1 MYHQTNKINSEK
13 EIEVRNEEVCNKP
26 IELPKPKL
34 ERQIAFNIKDLPATK
49 LWSDIE
55 PNSKLW
61 SDIEPN
67 SKLWS
72 DIEPNSKLW
81 SDIVFN
87 PQPNIDFD
95 TESDD
100 EEEKKWD
107 CIDLLN
113 RILCNSKL
121 ISYKR

>member
-13 EIEVRNEEVCNKP
+13 EIEVRNEEVCNKS

-55 PNSKLW
+55 R
-61 SDIEPN
+61 
-67 SKLWS
+67 
-72 DIEPNSKLW
+72 NSKLW

-100 EEEKKWD
+100 EEEEKWD

-113 RILCNSKL
+113 RILCNCKL
-121 ISYKR
+121 LSYKKVRPIGQ

>member
-61 SDIEPN
+61 Y
-67 SKLWS
+67 
-72 DIEPNSKLW
+72 
-81 SDIVFN
+81 DIVFN
-87 PQPNIDFD
+87 PNPNINFD
-95 TESDD
+95 IKTD
-100 EEEKKWD
+100 EEEEK
-107 CIDLLN
+107 
-113 RILCNSKL
+113 
-121 ISYKR
+121 

>member
-72 DIEPNSKLW
+72 DI
-81 SDIVFN
+81 VFN

-100 EEEKKWD
+100 EEEKKMG
-107 CIDLLN
+107 LL
-113 RILCNSKL
+113 L
-121 ISYKR
+121 IY